1 MAQVMAHK
9 GSATHD
15 PRQSLRADSVRFIGT
30 VGSAIG
36 IQAPTGGVTFLPAL
50 MAGIVGSAGPL
61 AFGLAIVAML
71 FVAYA
76 FITFTRDSS
85 SAGSVYAYNGR
96 AMGPAYGFLSVWALL
111 GVYIAYA
118 ASVYC
123 SNANILEALL
133 GASGVTLPWP
143 LLAAGLWLLTVALAY
158 RSIAVSATLIFAL
171 EGVSLALVAV
181 VAVAVIGHGGYHGQ
195 GVAATRLLPP
205 GLGLSTLG
213 LGVVFAFTGF
223 SGFEVAATL
232 GEEARQPQRVVSLA
246 LVTALLVSGGVYTLM
261 SWVETVGFANATALS
276 QSSVPLVDV
285 ARVYVSPAMGTVVNV
300 AALISGFGAQLATV
314 NGATRLLFALGRDGV
329 GPRWLARTSATQRS
343 PIGALGV
350 VALVSLAAF
359 LPLSAGTPLD
369 AFFYL
374 STYGADLII
383 VVYLLTVIAAFVRSL
398 RQRRPRQLT
407 ILLVGVIVMGYV
419 LKSTV
424 YPIPAFPFN
433 YCMYT
438 AAATLAVGAALLLW
452 PRLRRALRGAPLF
465 AIEATPRG
473 VSVEGHV

>member
-1 MAQVMAHK
+1 MAHK

>member
-1 MAQVMAHK
+1 VAQVMAHK